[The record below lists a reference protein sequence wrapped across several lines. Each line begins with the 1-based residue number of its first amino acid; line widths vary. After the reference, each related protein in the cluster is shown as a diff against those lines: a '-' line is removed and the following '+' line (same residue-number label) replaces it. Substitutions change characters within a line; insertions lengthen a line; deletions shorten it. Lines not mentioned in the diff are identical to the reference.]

1 MTLQGNDDHK
11 IEESCFLLREK
22 QEDAREKSTWT
33 YVIDGGLALG
43 VGGGFGGV
51 YYVSQLTYTL
61 QNMFQILVHKI
72 CGAAKLFDVP

>member
-51 YYVSQLTYTL
+51 YYVSQLTY
-61 QNMFQILVHKI
+61 NLVSHFLSFPHSWS
-72 CGAAKLFDVP
+72 LFFPL